1 MITVLLEKIITIL
14 EGWIQS
20 FTSHAQ
26 HVEDKLDSLD
36 QTASDIETNTEP
48 ISDIKDNTGAV
59 ITPIQ
64 NIKSNTDSIATSS
77 QTSANNTTAILNNIS
92 TLSTNTGR
100 AAAYAQDCAN
110 NTLDIRDK
118 ITTIASDTTQ
128 IRADNANIAADVSSI
143 NQAIGYYVANTPV
156 TEDSEGVIC
165 NIDTDLEDYLQKLK
179 VNIPADLTG
188 YTGVTL
194 TKCGKNLLS
203 MKILDGATY
212 NAPVG
217 THFNLTDSVKTFT
230 KNENVYSI
238 TFANTWASAS
248 IICRVD
254 DTDTFYRNFSWS
266 SDNLFG
272 CSMFFLDK
280 DYNVLSVFNV
290 TNTSGSYSGTL
301 TPPSGSQYYLI
312 LFTNRGSTNT
322 TITITNP
329 YVVIGSSS
337 TAYEDYKAMTYPVSF
352 GSTITDGAEVD
363 LLSGLVKVNT
373 TPVSFI
379 QIQPIAVRTYKG
391 VNNIYSD
398 IGTSALTYRE
408 TLKHYLDKNNQ

>member
-1 MITVLLEKIITIL
+1 MITILLEKIITIL
-14 EGWIQS
+14 EGWLQS

-36 QTASDIETNTEP
+36 QTASDIKTNTEP
-48 ISDIKDNTGAV
+48 ISDIADNTGAV

-64 NIKSNTDSIATSS
+64 NIKSNTDSIKQSS
-77 QTSANNTTAILNNIS
+77 QTSANNTTAILNNVT

-100 AAAYAQDCAN
+100 AAAYAEDCAN

-143 NQAIGYYVANTPV
+143 NQTIGYYVANTLV
-156 TEDSEGVIC
+156 TEDSEGALC

-179 VNIPADLTG
+179 VNIPADLSG
-188 YTGVTL
+188 YSGITL
-194 TKCGKNLLS
+194 FKKGKNLIDQTLTYQKTANQLLIGQTTDYPPLS
-203 MKILDGATY
+203 LRLKKGTYTFSCSLDKTVTVYYRNSNNETINIGNTSA
-212 NAPVG
+212 NR
-217 THFNLTDSVKTFT
+217 TFT
-230 KNENVYSI
+230 LPNDDNVCFYLYSTGGI
-238 TFANTWASAS
+238 TPAN
-248 IICRVD
+248 I
-254 DTDTFYRNFSWS
+254 SWIQIEA
-266 SDNLFG
+266 G
-272 CSMFFLDK
+272 E
-280 DYNVLSVFNV
+280 
-290 TNTSGSYSGTL
+290 
-301 TPPSGSQYYLI
+301 
-312 LFTNRGSTNT
+312 
-322 TITITNP
+322 
-329 YVVIGSSS
+329 
-337 TAYEDYKAMTYPVSF
+337 TATEYETYKEMTYPVSF
-352 GSTITDGAEVD
+352 GSTITDGAEAD

>member
-1 MITVLLEKIITIL
+1 MITILLEKIITIL

-20 FTSHAQ
+20 FTSHTQ

-36 QTASDIETNTEP
+36 QTASDIKTNTEP
-48 ISDIKDNTGAV
+48 ISDIADNTGAV
-59 ITPIQ
+59 VTPIQ

-179 VNIPADLTG
+179 VNIPADPTG
-188 YTGVTL
+188 YTGITI
-194 TKCGKNLLS
+194 TKCGKNLLENQ
-203 MKILDGATY
+203 ITTRTL
-212 NAPVG
+212 NG
-217 THFNLTDSVKTFT
+217 TTVTLNPDK
-230 KNENVYSI
+230 SI
-238 TFANTWASAS
+238 TVLGTPSSQSRFSMFSGDFIVKLPCKFTCGTIPNGIRFFAMRNSSGTITYPSLTNGYNLPTIGDKFSSFYLEVNPAYDGSP
-248 IICRVD
+248 V
-254 DTDTFYRNFSWS
+254 TFYPMISAI
-266 SDNLFG
+266 DN
-272 CSMFFLDK
+272 DT
-280 DYNVLSVFNV
+280 V
-290 TNTSGSYSGTL
+290 
-301 TPPSGSQYYLI
+301 
-312 LFTNRGSTNT
+312 
-322 TITITNP
+322 
-329 YVVIGSSS
+329 
-337 TAYEDYKAMTYPVSF
+337 YEPYKAMTYPVSF
-352 GSTITDGAEVD
+352 GSTITDGAEAD

-373 TPVSFI
+373 TPESFI

-408 TLKHYLDKNNQ
+408 TLKHYLDKHNQ